1 MPGFILQVTPSSSF
15 LSRTFIPLLGPLF
28 KTVWWFAA
36 VSQLHLNWRL
46 KSFGESKLYRAMCF
60 AKAVLNWIPIVFH
73 ARLGR
78 AELMEALTLQGAVG
92 MCAHGALVYQA
103 WLYPSV
109 PQEEAEDE

>member
-1 MPGFILQVTPSSSF
+1 MFTP
-15 LSRTFIPLLGPLF
+15 LIGPLI
-28 KTVWWFAA
+28 KTAWWSTA

-60 AKAVLNWIPIVFH
+60 AKAVLDWIPIVFH

-78 AELMEALTLQGAVG
+78 AELMEALTLRAAVK
-92 MCAHGALVYQA
+92 MCANGAFVYQA